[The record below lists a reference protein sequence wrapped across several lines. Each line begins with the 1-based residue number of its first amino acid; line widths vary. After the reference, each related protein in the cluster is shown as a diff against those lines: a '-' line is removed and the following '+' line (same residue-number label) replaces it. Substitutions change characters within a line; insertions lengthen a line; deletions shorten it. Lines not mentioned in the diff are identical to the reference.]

1 MGTRLSSHISQ
12 VVSAQRFQ
20 PYIDDFSTTQVSEQ
34 YDLESISTIPISLIV
49 ADGDEVC
56 LPAQAETL
64 GGRLKTLDDYVDVVG
79 DHEYFYENNSAEY
92 LKVLSD
98 QLEMLATEDDG
109 ATKLTSATALL
120 TLFATAALFLQ

>member
-12 VVSAQRFQ
+12 NVSAQRFQ
-20 PYIDDFSTTQVSEQ
+20 PYIDDFSTSQESEL

-56 LPAQAETL
+56 FPAQAETL
-64 GGRLKTLDDYVDVVG
+64 GGKLKTLDDYVDVVG

-92 LKVLSD
+92 LKVLTD
-98 QLEMLATEDDG
+98 QLEELEEDS
-109 ATKLTSATALL
+109 ATKLASATAML